1 LPENAY
7 PSQVEETGEE
17 KVKLTFVTGE
27 LLAINEEKT
36 NQVEAIETLNRRAS
50 AFGIGRDIHVGDTIV
65 GIKGRVGFE
74 AAAALITIK
83 AHHLLEKHTLTKW
96 QLQHKE
102 YLSIFYGMHLH
113 EGQYLDPVM
122 RDIEAFLESSQD
134 KVCGDVFVTLK
145 PYHFLLDGIF
155 SKHDLMNAKFGT
167 YGEENKCWSADDA
180 KGFIKILGN
189 QNKIYQQVNN
199 EL

>member
-1 LPENAY
+1 M
-7 PSQVEETGEE
+7 
-17 KVKLTFVTGE
+17 
-27 LLAINEEKT
+27 
-36 NQVEAIETLNRRAS
+36 
-50 AFGIGRDIHVGDTIV
+50 GDTIV

-102 YLSIFYGMHLH
+102 YLASFYGMHLH

-122 RDIEAFLESSQD
+122 RNIEAFLESSQ
-134 KVCGDVFVTLK
+134 KNVSGSVFVTLR
-145 PYHFLLDGIF
+145 PYHYSLDGV
-155 SKHDLMNAKFGT
+155 SSPHDLMNAKFGS
-167 YGEENKCWSADDA
+167 YGEENKVWTADDA

-199 EL
+199 DEL